1 MLVNKISK
9 YTPFLNKHLS
19 HVIHIFTKYSKH
31 IKHVVLV
38 LSVLDPELGEQLS
51 EATVGDFLATALFF
65 CNIMPFLKPA
75 RLGTPTPLHVSHQQN
90 RRAVNYSGPTRLPCN
105 LDRLPQLL
113 PVSSHH
119 WSCRLLYGRREM
131 SVPQNTHK
139 VPSVVVRETRSG
151 RRHQFVLI
159 FVWFIFQLTLRAD

>member
-1 MLVNKISK
+1 M
-9 YTPFLNKHLS
+9 F
-19 HVIHIFTKYSKH
+19 
-31 IKHVVLV
+31 LV
-38 LSVLDPELGEQLS
+38 LSVLDPALGRQLS

-75 RLGTPTPLHVSHQQN
+75 RLGTPTPLHVSHQQI
-90 RRAVNYSGPTRLPCN
+90 RRTVNCSGPTRLCN
-105 LDRLPQLL
+105 LDRLLQLL

-119 WSCRLLYGRREM
+119 WSCRLLLYGRRKM

-151 RRHQFVLI
+151 RWHQFVLI
-159 FVWFIFQLTLRAD
+159 FVWFIFQLTLRAHSVVTILKQQQPFSGYDTSFWRCAWLLWHFIAW